1 MLPPPNPASH
11 PAALLQAEL
20 KSQKAAEA
28 LRRAVDKYN
37 TARNDFEQRM
47 VESATV
53 CVCGGGSG
61 GGTTGGGGG
70 TGSITAGMRCWR
82 GEGCGH
88 GDVVVAQRM

>member
-53 CVCGGGSG
+53 CVWGGGWGGDDWGWWWHREHHSG
-61 GGTTGGGGG
+61 DAVL
-70 TGSITAGMRCWR
+70 AG
-82 GEGCGH
+82 
-88 GDVVVAQRM
+88 